1 MATARELVLA
11 GSRALRERGIESAGR
26 EAGRL
31 LAEVLGVSEVGLM
44 ATDDQQIGADLQRR
58 FEQLV
63 ERRGEREPIA
73 YLVGRR
79 EFYGR
84 TFQVD
89 SRVLVPRPETE
100 HLVALALALPLPLNA
115 EVLDVGTGSGAIGVT
130 LAAERPGWRV
140 VATDISIGAVAV
152 ARANAVSLGVAARM
166 RFAIADLI
174 DPIRLGDFDLLV
186 SNPPYVDPEELPWLS
201 RTVRDYEP
209 TVALVSP
216 GGGNQTTER
225 LLRSALEMK
234 PGSHLVVEMGLGRL
248 PALAEAAEQIGGW
261 EVVSVG
267 TDLAGI
273 ERDVVFRRRG

>member
-11 GSRALRERGIESAGR
+11 GSKALRERGIESAGR

-44 ATDDQQIGADLQRR
+44 AADDQQVGADLQRR

-100 HLVALALALPLPLNA
+100 HLVALALALPLPPEA
-115 EVLDVGTGSGAIGVT
+115 RVLDVGTGSGAIGVT
-130 LAAERPGWRV
+130 LAAERPGWQV

>member
-1 MATARELVLA
+1 MVTARELVLA
-11 GSRALRERGIESAGR
+11 GSKALRERGIESAGR

-44 ATDDQQIGADLQRR
+44 AADDQQIGADLQRR